1 MTVSDVTPSVSP
13 AGVRHVKISADDA
26 SRRLD
31 KFLQNLWP
39 QLPRIR
45 IFRLVRRGEV
55 RVNGKRVHPDHRLVE
70 GDDIRVPPVRL
81 EAPPAREELA
91 EQAEQA
97 RPAVRQAA
105 GTVETA
111 LVAPAT
117 QRVAAAPAVAA
128 KAAPRSGKRGPSA
141 VDIERIQ
148 RAIISEDERL
158 IAIDK
163 PAGIA
168 VHGGSGVSFG
178 LIEALRAGR
187 PKESLELV
195 HRLDRDTSGVLLVA
209 RRPAV
214 LRSLHALLRGD
225 DESDGFEKRYLALV
239 RGSWQLGIKRIDAPL
254 RTDLRVSGERTV
266 KVMPGGKSALSE
278 FRPVQFFGKRATLM
292 EVRIETGRTHQIR
305 VHAAY
310 AGHPVAGDDKYG
322 DREFNAAMK
331 LLGLRRMFL
340 HASSLSF
347 VWPDRG
353 TAYAVSAPL
362 PEELS
367 AVISQLERGPKTGS
381 RTGQA
386 PRSSRSGAGRR
397 ARSDRATRRARGAKS
412 PSPRP

>member
-1 MTVSDVTPSVSP
+1 MTVSDVTSNVSP
-13 AGVRHVKISADDA
+13 AGVRHVKVSADDA

-55 RVNGKRVHPDHRLVE
+55 RVNGKRVQPEHRLVE
-70 GDDIRVPPVRL
+70 GDDIRVPPVRI

-91 EQAEQA
+91 EPPAE
-97 RPAVRQAA
+97 PAVRQAA
-105 GTVETA
+105 GAAETA
-111 LVAPAT
+111 VVSPAT
-117 QRVAAAPAVAA
+117 QRVAAAPAAAA

-141 VDIERIQ
+141 ADIERIQ

-209 RRPAV
+209 RKPAV

-353 TAYAVSAPL
+353 TQYAVSAPL
-362 PEELS
+362 PGELS

-412 PSPRP
+412 PAPRP

>member
-1 MTVSDVTPSVSP
+1 MTVSDVTSSANP
-13 AGVRHVKISADDA
+13 AGVRHVKISSDDA

-55 RVNGKRVHPDHRLVE
+55 RVNGKRVQPEHRLAE
-70 GDDIRVPPVRL
+70 GDDIRVPPVRI
-81 EAPPAREELA
+81 EPPP
-91 EQAEQA
+91 EQAESA
-97 RPAVRQAA
+97 DSAA
-105 GTVETA
+105 Q
-111 LVAPAT
+111 P
-117 QRVAAAPAVAA
+117 AAAT
-128 KAAPRSGKRGPSA
+128 APRAGKRGPSA
-141 VDIERIQ
+141 ADLARIE
-148 RAIISEDERL
+148 RAIIAEDERL
-158 IAIDK
+158 IALDK
-163 PAGIA
+163 PAGVA

-178 LIEALRAGR
+178 LIEALRAAR
-187 PKESLELV
+187 PQETLELV

-209 RRPAV
+209 RKPAV

-225 DESDGFEKRYLALV
+225 NDSDGFEKRYLALV

-266 KVMPGGKSALSE
+266 KVMPGGKAAVSE

-322 DREFNAAMK
+322 DQEFNAAMK

-353 TAYAVSAPL
+353 TEYAVSAPL

-367 AVISQLERGPKTGS
+367 KVISQLERGPETGS
-381 RTGQA
+381 RTGQV

-397 ARSDRATRRARGAKS
+397 ARSDRATRHARAAKS
-412 PSPRP
+412 PNPRP

>member
-1 MTVSDVTPSVSP
+1 MSDVTSSLSP
-13 AGVRHVKISADDA
+13 AGVRHVKISAEDA

-31 KFLQNLWP
+31 KFLQSLWP

-55 RVNGKRVHPDHRLVE
+55 RVNGKRVQPEHRLAE

-81 EAPPAREELA
+81 GQPPALA
-91 EQAEQA
+91 GSAE
-97 RPAVRQAA
+97 PAAPQRAGTAEPALATTAVQRVTAAAA
-105 GTVETA
+105 GA
-111 LVAPAT
+111 A
-117 QRVAAAPAVAA
+117 AAAP
-128 KAAPRSGKRGPSA
+128 RNGKRGPSA
-141 VDIERIQ
+141 TEIERIQ

-163 PAGIA
+163 PAGVA

-178 LIEALRAGR
+178 LIEALRAAR
-187 PKESLELV
+187 PNETLELV

-209 RRPAV
+209 RKPAV

-225 DESDGFEKRYLALV
+225 DASDGFEKRYLALL

-278 FRPVQFFGKRATLM
+278 FRPVQFFGRRATLM

-331 LLGLRRMFL
+331 LLGLKRMFL

-353 TAYAVSAPL
+353 TEYAVSAPL
-362 PEELS
+362 PADLS

-397 ARSDRATRRARGAKS
+397 ARSDRATRRARAGKS
-412 PSPRP
+412 PNPRP

>member
-55 RVNGKRVHPDHRLVE
+55 RVNGKRVQPEHRLVE

-91 EQAEQA
+91 GQAE
-97 RPAVRQAA
+97 PAVRQDTVAA
-105 GTVETA
+105 ETA
-111 LVAPAT
+111 VAAPAT
-117 QRVAAAPAVAA
+117 QRVAAAPAAAA
-128 KAAPRSGKRGPSA
+128 KAAPRNGKRGPSA
-141 VDIERIQ
+141 ADIERIQ
-148 RAIISEDERL
+148 RAIIAEDERL

-209 RRPAV
+209 RKPAV

-353 TAYAVSAPL
+353 TQYAVSAPL

-412 PSPRP
+412 PDPRP